1 MYRILLLSA
10 LATIWCA
17 VATAT
22 DTPVGLVAALQGGAV
37 VSLDASFPAGMNM
50 TAIQSD
56 LQQVAQRTGWRI
68 EGQPAETEGDT
79 ISVHAQVMGGE
90 VASVLNDVVWPLVAA
105 MARHE
110 RLGIMVTGAP
120 AAVAPMV
127 VENRFVR
134 LEQSGGQGILSY
146 QAFVKDSS
154 FESLDE
160 LMKPDLPG
168 ASTHRGSRL
177 GWAWFF
183 LVVTAMAVGVLV
195 YLLMRRRG
203 D

>member
-10 LATIWCA
+10 LATVWCA

-22 DTPVGLVAALQGGAV
+22 DTPVGLVAAVQGGAV
-37 VSLDASFPAGMNM
+37 VSLDASFPAGMSM
-50 TAIQSD
+50 TAIQAD

-90 VASVLNDVVWPLVAA
+90 VTSVLNDVVWPLVAA
-105 MARHE
+105 MAQHE

-168 ASTHRGSRL
+168 ASARQGGRL

-183 LVVTAMAVGVLV
+183 LVVTALAVGLLV
-195 YLLMRRRG
+195 YLLMRRRN